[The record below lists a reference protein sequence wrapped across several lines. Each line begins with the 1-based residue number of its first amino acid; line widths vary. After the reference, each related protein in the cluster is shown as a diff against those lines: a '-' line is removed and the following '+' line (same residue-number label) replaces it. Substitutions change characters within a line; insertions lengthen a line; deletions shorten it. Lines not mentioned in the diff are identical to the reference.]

1 MTMEGGEPQKEGRE
15 EEGGGEEGGGEEG
28 RGEEGGGEEGRGE
41 EGRGEEGRG
50 GEAGSQ
56 WWSLHGGRSRP
67 DLSRQIKGSRP
78 EGSGIKN
85 ERGSRHQRSRRALG
99 ARGIGRGD
107 RGVLRGLGLPHT
119 SRSTHQLLHL
129 KRNSMSHEVL
139 IVTAVVLIH
148 NCLCNNE
155 QNA

>member
-15 EEGGGEEGGGEEG
+15 DEGG
-28 RGEEGGGEEGRGE
+28 GE

-85 ERGSRHQRSRRALG
+85 ERGSRHQRSRRAL
-99 ARGIGRGD
+99 RGEGNWEG
-107 RGVLRGLGLPHT
+107 
-119 SRSTHQLLHL
+119 
-129 KRNSMSHEVL
+129 
-139 IVTAVVLIH
+139 
-148 NCLCNNE
+148 
-155 QNA
+155 